1 MFHFA
6 KPAKIAALAL
16 AAVALATSL
25 PTPSQAG
32 NNTGA
37 AIAAGVVGGLVVGG
51 LAAAAANNNY
61 YAPPPP
67 PPAYGP
73 GYGRGGY
80 GPGYVPAAGPGYYG
94 PVYNYRRPRCLTQTQ
109 TFYNR
114 WGRPYYRDVEVCR

>member
-1 MFHFA
+1 MFHFL

-16 AAVALATSL
+16 AGVALATAM
-25 PTPSQAG
+25 PTPSQAR

-37 AIAAGVVGGLVVGG
+37 AVAAGVVGGLVVGG
-51 LAAAAANNNY
+51 LVAAAANNNNY
-61 YAPPPP
+61 GP

-73 GYGRGGY
+73 GYGRGPGY
-80 GPGYVPAAGPGYYG
+80 GPGYVPARGPGYG
-94 PVYNYRRPRCLTQTQ
+94 PGYHHRRPRCWMQTQ